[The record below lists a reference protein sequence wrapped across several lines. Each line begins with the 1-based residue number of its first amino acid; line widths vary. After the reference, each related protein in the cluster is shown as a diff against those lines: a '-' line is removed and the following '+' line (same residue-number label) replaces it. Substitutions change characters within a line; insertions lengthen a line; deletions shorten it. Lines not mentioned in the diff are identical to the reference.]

1 VASRGGRRARRAGGA
16 VVGLGAPVLF
26 ADPPGIDD
34 HAHDLEVHDPDAPG
48 LAGTRDCLVAGCLR
62 SLAVDD
68 GTPARPTD
76 ADDMRR
82 LRDRIDDAGE
92 DGPGGRPKYHLT
104 PPANWL
110 NDPNGLIRWDG
121 RYHVFYQYNPGGP
134 FHNTIHWGH
143 AVSDDLVTWR
153 DEPVALSPSPDGPDR
168 DGCWS
173 GCAVDDD
180 GTPTLLYT
188 GGNGRDQLPCLATT
202 DDPDLRSWEKY
213 EGNPVIESPP
223 ADLDVLETEHWR
235 AEFRDHNV
243 WREDGR
249 WHHLVGTGLVDG
261 GGAALLYTG
270 ETLTEWTYEGPLLAG
285 GPDAGAVWECPEL
298 LDLGDR
304 RLLHVSDY
312 ENVVYFLGTVEDGEF
327 VVDSE
332 GCSTTA
338 TSTRRSPSR
347 TRTEVPK
354 MRLIRSARSRGVAP
368 RGPRRGRTVGRRL
381 VGRALAPRVIET
393 APDGDLR
400 QRPADE
406 ATDLRTERLADGE
419 TVALAPDDQRRLDV
433 SGAAIEIEIEIALDD
448 AEAVEISVFETP
460 DRAEH
465 TPIRYARDGTLSI
478 DRTPSSRDPRAFADA
493 QSMAVPPY
501 DEPLSAARLPRPLRD
516 RDLRQRSPL
525 SHEPGVPDP
534 RRRGRRLRAGRGRA
548 RGDRVAVGV
557 GTRRGDAD
565 GRRLSGP
572 DGGRSIVRR
581 LRGHHRLV
589 DVAGGAPVSEV
600 AAPPGSPAVP
610 RVRDDGTDDVR
621 DRERQPDAGLAD
633 PTGGDPR
640 DREPDDAEHQHRDGR
655 GGERLPA
662 PRKLP
667 VYARMM
673 PMKPKVSATI
683 RRNCEP
689 TATTRPASA

>member
-1 VASRGGRRARRAGGA
+1 
-16 VVGLGAPVLF
+16 
-26 ADPPGIDD
+26 
-34 HAHDLEVHDPDAPG
+34 
-48 LAGTRDCLVAGCLR
+48 
-62 SLAVDD
+62 
-68 GTPARPTD
+68 
-76 ADDMRR
+76 
-82 LRDRIDDAGE
+82 
-92 DGPGGRPKYHLT
+92 
-104 PPANWL
+104 
-110 NDPNGLIRWDG
+110 
-121 RYHVFYQYNPGGP
+121 
-134 FHNTIHWGH
+134 
-143 AVSDDLVTWR
+143 
-153 DEPVALSPSPDGPDR
+153 
-168 DGCWS
+168 
-173 GCAVDDD
+173 
-180 GTPTLLYT
+180 
-188 GGNGRDQLPCLATT
+188 
-202 DDPDLRSWEKY
+202 
-213 EGNPVIESPP
+213 
-223 ADLDVLETEHWR
+223 
-235 AEFRDHNV
+235 
-243 WREDGR
+243 
-249 WHHLVGTGLVDG
+249 
-261 GGAALLYTG
+261 
-270 ETLTEWTYEGPLLAG
+270 
-285 GPDAGAVWECPEL
+285 
-298 LDLGDR
+298 
-304 RLLHVSDY
+304 
-312 ENVVYFLGTVEDGEF
+312 
-327 VVDSE
+327 
-332 GCSTTA
+332 
-338 TSTRRSPSR
+338 
-347 TRTEVPK
+347 
-354 MRLIRSARSRGVAP
+354 MRLIRSARSRGGGSP
-368 RGPRRGRTVGRRL
+368 RPATWTHSGTPA
-381 VGRALAPRVIET
+381 GRARSRSPGDRDRP
-393 APDGDLR
+393 PDGDLR

-501 DEPLSAARLPRPLRD
+501 DEPLSLRVFLD
-516 RDLRQRSPL
+516 RSVI
-525 SHEPGVPDP
+525 EIYAN
-534 RRRGRRLRAGRGRA
+534 GRHCLTRAGCTRPATTRSVGVSARAEGGA

-589 DVAGGAPVSEV
+589 VVAGGAPVSEV

>member
-1 VASRGGRRARRAGGA
+1 
-16 VVGLGAPVLF
+16 
-26 ADPPGIDD
+26 
-34 HAHDLEVHDPDAPG
+34 
-48 LAGTRDCLVAGCLR
+48 
-62 SLAVDD
+62 
-68 GTPARPTD
+68 
-76 ADDMRR
+76 
-82 LRDRIDDAGE
+82 
-92 DGPGGRPKYHLT
+92 
-104 PPANWL
+104 
-110 NDPNGLIRWDG
+110 
-121 RYHVFYQYNPGGP
+121 
-134 FHNTIHWGH
+134 
-143 AVSDDLVTWR
+143 
-153 DEPVALSPSPDGPDR
+153 
-168 DGCWS
+168 
-173 GCAVDDD
+173 
-180 GTPTLLYT
+180 
-188 GGNGRDQLPCLATT
+188 
-202 DDPDLRSWEKY
+202 
-213 EGNPVIESPP
+213 
-223 ADLDVLETEHWR
+223 
-235 AEFRDHNV
+235 
-243 WREDGR
+243 
-249 WHHLVGTGLVDG
+249 
-261 GGAALLYTG
+261 
-270 ETLTEWTYEGPLLAG
+270 LLAG

-332 GCSTTA
+332 GVLDHGDFYAPQSLSDSNRGAEDETDTERSLTWGWLPEAPA
-338 TSTRRSPSR
+338 TWTHSGTPAGR
-347 TRTEVPK
+347 
-354 MRLIRSARSRGVAP
+354 ARSRSPGD
-368 RGPRRGRTVGRRL
+368 RDRPRRRPPPASGRRGDRPPDRAARRRRN
-381 VGRALAPRVIET
+381 GRAR
-393 APDGDLR
+393 
-400 QRPADE
+400 
-406 ATDLRTERLADGE
+406 
-419 TVALAPDDQRRLDV
+419 APDDQRRLDV

-448 AEAVEISVFETP
+448 AEAVEISRVETP

-501 DEPLSAARLPRPLRD
+501 DEPLSLRVFLD
-516 RDLRQRSPL
+516 RSVIEIYANGRHCLTSRVYPTRDDAV
-525 SHEPGVPDP
+525 GVS
-534 RRRGRRLRAGRGRA
+534 RAGRGRA

-667 VYARMM
+667 G
-673 PMKPKVSATI
+673 
-683 RRNCEP
+683 
-689 TATTRPASA
+689 TRA